1 VEDPTSPTVSFTD
14 TSPDAGDT
22 DNYSCVVTDT
32 EGNTSAAGTAS
43 VTVPPSVLA
52 APSAPTLTAVYTP
65 G

>member
-1 VEDPTSPTVSFTD
+1 VSFTD

-52 APSAPTLTAVYTP
+52 APSAPTLTAVYPP